1 MTVGRIKHPQETAR
15 KEDILE
21 AVSVA
26 HTRVLTGHAQAQH
39 VSDINREKGT
49 TCSFS

>member
-26 HTRVLTGHAQAQH
+26 HTHVLLQ
-39 VSDINREKGT
+39 GT
-49 TCSFS
+49 SKHNMCQT